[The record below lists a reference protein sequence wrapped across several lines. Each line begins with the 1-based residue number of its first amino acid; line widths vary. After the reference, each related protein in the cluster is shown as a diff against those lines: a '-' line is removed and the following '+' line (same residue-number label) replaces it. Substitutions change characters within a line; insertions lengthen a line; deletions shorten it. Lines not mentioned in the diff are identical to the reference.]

1 MNWLLDS
8 NILVR
13 MAYRNDPDRA
23 VADKAVSE
31 LIVQKRNIYIVPQ
44 NLYELWTVI
53 TRPVTSNGYGFS
65 TEEAEKE
72 IDKLK
77 SQFELKPDDE
87 TIYDNWEKLVRDY
100 KVSGKATHDA
110 RLVAAMQTHGIDNIL
125 TFNIADFNRYSD
137 MINASEPQDIVD
149 KATGSELTE

>member
-13 MAYRNDPDRA
+13 MAYKNDPNRA

-72 IDKLK
+72 VDKLK

-87 TIYDNWEKLVRDY
+87 TIYDNWEKLVKDY

-110 RLVAAMQTHGIDNIL
+110 RLVAAMQSHGIESIL
-125 TFNIADFNRYSD
+125 TFNTDDFNRYAD
-137 MINASEPQDIVD
+137 IINVSGPQDIVD
-149 KATGSELTE
+149 QIEKSGLPE

>member
-149 KATGSELTE
+149 QAAGSELTE

>member
-77 SQFELKPDDE
+77 SQFELKPDKLS
-87 TIYDNWEKLVRDY
+87 DNWKLVEIIS
-100 KVSGKATHDA
+100 SGKATHDA
-110 RLVAAMQTHGIDNIL
+110 RLGAMQTHGMGNIL
-125 TFNIADFNRYSD
+125 TFNIA
-137 MINASEPQDIVD
+137 
-149 KATGSELTE
+149 TL